1 MKSEII
7 QMTPTNSNTP
17 NAWRQTSWTR
27 VALSIV
33 LILITAYVPGL
44 AQAQTTGALY
54 ILSPANGQKF
64 DTSFVRLQFELV
76 PGVSANGIPE
86 FKVQLDKE
94 NPVLTSDTEY
104 FFYWLTPGWH
114 SVSVSLVDA
123 NGTPIF
129 GVQNQVQF
137 YV

>member
-1 MKSEII
+1 
-7 QMTPTNSNTP
+7 MTT
-17 NAWRQTSWTR
+17 AQTQAVDGGIAMLVKR
-27 VALSIV
+27 ILAA
-33 LILITAYVPGL
+33 LILSGLLLVPGL
-44 AQAQTTGALY
+44 GQAQTTGALY
-54 ILSPANGQKF
+54 ILSPANGQTI
-64 DTSFVRLQFELV
+64 DTRFVRLQFELV

>member
-1 MKSEII
+1 
-7 QMTPTNSNTP
+7 MTT
-17 NAWRQTSWTR
+17 AQTQAMEGG
-27 VALSIV
+27 VAMLVKRILAA
-33 LILITAYVPGL
+33 LILSGLLSVPGL

-54 ILSPANGQKF
+54 ILSPANGQNIE
-64 DTSFVRLQFELV
+64 TRFVRLQFELV

-94 NPVLTSDTEY
+94 NPALTSDTEY
-104 FFYWLTPGWH
+104 FFYWLSPGWH